1 MVKVSHDYVRDV
13 NLQFDEWEQVW
24 QYLTR
29 VSRASYYMHSLLLAI
44 GEQVGQNSTDVR
56 HEFVL
61 QSDILGIS
69 ALVDAISYPAS
80 SGATETSVLGPFH
93 DEEAHSFEYGESIT
107 TKGTPG
113 EPTIVHGFI
122 RDTDGKA
129 VPEALIDVWET
140 DGNGIYDLG
149 YEGSQN
155 PNYHGK
161 IFTNSNDHYLFKCVK
176 LVAYLISN
184 NGPVGEPLRK
194 FNRHWHRPAHMVC
207 HSCSVVLRMTL
218 ILL

>member
-1 MVKVSHDYVRDV
+1 MSQVSQPLSHPPMLD
-13 NLQFDEWEQVW
+13 
-24 QYLTR
+24 LTMDSITENVMQINSMCDNPR
-29 VSRASYYMHSLLLAI
+29 LRCLITELSSSRKTTFAMWVYSSMSGSRRGNTSL
-44 GEQVGQNSTDVR
+44 
-56 HEFVL
+56 FVL
-61 QSDILGIS
+61 LFDIFGIS

-93 DEEAHSFEYGESIT
+93 DEEAHSFEYGDSIT

-149 YEGSQN
+149 YEGSQD

-161 IFTNSNDHYLFKCVK
+161 IFTNSNGHYFFKCVK
-176 LVAYLISN
+176 LVVSYF
-184 NGPVGEPLRK
+184 E
-194 FNRHWHRPAHMVC
+194 
-207 HSCSVVLRMTL
+207 
-218 ILL
+218 